1 MIAYTKAGMSC
12 QSGLMKLW
20 SAHYPFLRWWGRWV
34 PKYQPMCRILSRS
47 VFWNKW
53 LRTWTGEQ
61 AKKCISAK
69 NFLQTGESFPA
80 RTVVFMST
88 TTRFHGQGL
97 VQANLGIFLRP
108 PNGQNATPEPHLQAL
123 DIGAEEWRKFSCTS
137 RSLALVTMLVVE
149 DIRLDLGLQ
158 GNKISAWIRERQT
171 K

>member
-1 MIAYTKAGMSC
+1 MIAYTKVGMSC
-12 QSGLMKLW
+12 HSGWW
-20 SAHYPFLRWWGRWV
+20 SSGAPITYSWGDEDVGCRNISPCAAYCHV
-34 PKYQPMCRILSRS
+34 QFSGTSDFERGPANKPKKY
-47 VFWNKW
+47 
-53 LRTWTGEQ
+53 
-61 AKKCISAK
+61 ISAK
-69 NFLQTGESFPA
+69 NFLLTGESFPA

-97 VQANLGIFLRP
+97 VQTNLGTFWRQ
-108 PNGQNATPEPHLQAL
+108 PNGQNATPEPHLQAR

-149 DIRLDLGLQ
+149 DIRLDLDLQ